1 MDNEQIKALC
11 LSLMKADSEEDAVTV
26 LKNAGYWDNH
36 EVWRYYGDNENNFS
50 VIGSQQSFPDAALIE
65 KLVNSIDA
73 RLTKECLLAGID
85 PESDKAPKS
94 IKEAVSWFFEE
105 NPGGYT
111 SGLITEWDDKKRREI
126 SRGITLS
133 ATGSRPK
140 VGTGLPCF
148 TISDYGE
155 GQTPSM
161 IPRTLLSLNKS
172 NKLRI
177 PFVQG
182 KFNMGGS
189 GVLRFCGR
197 RRLQLIV
204 TRRDPRLLKPD
215 ESFPSDFHWGFT
227 IVRRERPEGN
237 ARSSV
242 YTYLAPIQAKV
253 KPRKGSVLNFSSET
267 MPIFPKVQEPYAV
280 ESDSGTLIKLY
291 DYNIQ
296 GYKTHMF
303 RKGLF
308 NRVDLLLSEVA
319 LPIRFHE
326 CRDFEGKDKS
336 FETTLTGLRVRLED
350 NKADNLESGFPQ
362 PCPMRVM
369 GEKMTATI
377 YAFKKGRAETYRG
390 KKDGV
395 IFTVNGQAQGDLSES
410 FFKRKNAGNYSY
422 LADSI
427 LVLVDCSELSPTA
440 IEDLFMNSRDRLSGD
455 ELRNQIEK
463 ELEFLIRNNQDLK
476 DLKERRRREVRD
488 NQLED
493 SKPLEEI
500 LKNMLNKSPT
510 LSHLFYKGTRISNP
524 FQPHR
529 ATSKDHDWKGKRYPT
544 YFRFKGL
551 EYGKILTRECP
562 INVRAR
568 IYFETDVENEYF
580 NRKID
585 PGEFEL
591 FKVIDGKEFVYDTY
605 SCNLRNGIAT
615 LNLKLPY
622 ACEIGDLLSFKAVA
636 TDRTKAIE
644 PFINHILLKI
654 SAEQIQKKGGKSS
667 RRNPPLERNGGNR
680 ELPSGMQLPNI
691 QKVYESSVEGHKTWD
706 DMTPPFDKYTALMAK
721 NVGSDY
727 DDYDSSG
734 IYDFFINVDN
744 IYLQNEIK
752 GTKRDPVALTDCFV
766 YGMTLLGMSLIHENI
781 NKIKSNEDQNEE
793 DIEAKVA
800 EFTKAVAPVLIP
812 IIVDLGELS
821 TV

>member
-1 MDNEQIKALC
+1 MNNEQIKTLC
-11 LSLMKADSEEDAVTV
+11 LSLMRADSEDEAVAV
-26 LKNAGYWDNH
+26 LKDAGYWDNPS
-36 EVWRYYGDNENNFS
+36 VWRYYGDNENNFS

-73 RLTKECLLAGID
+73 RLTKECLLAGIH
-85 PESDKAPKS
+85 PEGDKAPKS
-94 IKEAVSWFFEE
+94 IKDAVSQFFED
-105 NPGGYT
+105 NPSGYT
-111 SGLITEWDDKKRREI
+111 SGLITEWDNKKRREI

-133 ATGSRPK
+133 ATGSKPT

-204 TRRDPRLLKPD
+204 TRRDPRLLNPD
-215 ESFPSDFHWGFT
+215 ESFPTDFHWGFT
-227 IVRRERPEGN
+227 LVRRERPEGN

-242 YTYLAPIQAKV
+242 YTYLAPIEANV
-253 KPRKGSVLNFSSET
+253 KPRNGSVLNFSSET
-267 MPIFPKVQEPYAV
+267 MPIFPKVQDPYAV

-291 DYNIQ
+291 DYNVK
-296 GYKTHMF
+296 GYKSHMF

-308 NRVDLLLSEVA
+308 SRVNLLLSEVA

-326 CRDFEGKDKS
+326 CRDFGGKDRS
-336 FETTLTGLRVRLED
+336 FETTLTGLRVRLDD
-350 NKADNLESGFPQ
+350 NRADNLETGFPQ

-377 YAFKKGRAETYRG
+377 YAFKKGKAVTYRS
-390 KKDGV
+390 KKEGV
-395 IFTVNGQAQGDLSES
+395 VFTVNGQAQGDLSER
-410 FFKRKNAGNYSY
+410 FFKRKNAGNFSY

-463 ELEFLIRNNQDLK
+463 ELEYLIRHNQDLK
-476 DLKERRRREVRD
+476 DLKERRRREERD
-488 NQLED
+488 TRLED

-500 LKNMLNKSPT
+500 LKSMLNNSPT
-510 LSHLFYKGTRISNP
+510 LSQLFYKGTRINNP
-524 FQPHR
+524 FQPHN
-529 ATSKDHDWKGKRYPT
+529 ATSKDHDWKGVRYPT

-551 EYGKILTRECP
+551 EYGEALTRECP

-568 IYFETDVENEYF
+568 IYFETDAENEYF
-580 NRKID
+580 RRKID

-591 FKVIDGKEFVYDTY
+591 FQIIDGNEVVYDTY

-615 LNLKLPY
+615 LNLKLPDV
-622 ACEIGDLLSFKAVA
+622 CEVGDILYFKAVA
-636 TDRTKAIE
+636 TDRTKVIE
-644 PFINHILLKI
+644 PFENQLSLRIG
-654 SAEQIQKKGGKSS
+654 AEQKQKKGNKSK
-667 RRNPPLERNGGNR
+667 RRKPPLERNGGNR

-691 QKVYESSVEGHKTWD
+691 QKVYESSTEGHKTWA
-706 DMTPPFDKYTALMAK
+706 DMTPPFNKYTALTAK
-721 NVGSDY
+721 NVGSD
-727 DDYDSSG
+727 DDDDDTSG
-734 IYDFFINVDN
+734 IYDFSINVDN
-744 IYLQNEIK
+744 IYLQSEIK
-752 GTKRDPVALTDCFV
+752 GSKRDPKVLT
-766 YGMTLLGMSLIHENI
+766 
-781 NKIKSNEDQNEE
+781 
-793 DIEAKVA
+793 
-800 EFTKAVAPVLIP
+800 
-812 IIVDLGELS
+812 
-821 TV
+821 